1 LKNFLWLVVFLVG
14 SGVAQAPLRSAHAQG
29 WPSKS
34 VRFIVPFPPGG
45 ATDVAARAVA
55 DKLAQ
60 ALGQQFI
67 IDNRAGASGSIG
79 AAEVARA
86 APDGYTILFAA
97 DPVTT
102 LHLVMKS
109 VPYDTLRDFAPITQ
123 VTTQPLALAAH
134 SSVPVK
140 NVQEL
145 IALVKANPGK
155 YAFAHSGI
163 GTGQHLSGELFK
175 KLAGIDMVHVPYKG
189 GGPAVTDLVAGQV
202 PLAVLGS
209 TPLIPH
215 HKSGRIKIL
224 AFTSKDRFPTMPDV
238 PTLHESGFPGF
249 DTGQWLGL
257 LGPRGTAPEVINV
270 LYVETRKALA
280 LPDVRERLMQSA
292 LLPVGS
298 TPQEFAGVISADI
311 ERWTKLAN
319 EAGVKPQ

>member
-1 LKNFLWLVVFLVG
+1 MKTLLCLVILIFSAG
-14 SGVAQAPLRSAHAQG
+14 AAQAQG
-29 WPSKS
+29 WPAKT
-34 VRFIVPFPPGG
+34 VRFVVPFPPGG
-45 ATDVAARAVA
+45 ATDVAARAVS
-55 DKLAQ
+55 DKLTQ
-60 ALGQQFI
+60 ALGQQFVI
-67 IDNRAGASGSIG
+67 ENRAGASGAIG
-79 AAEVARA
+79 ASEVARA

-109 VPYDTLRDFAPITQ
+109 VAYDTLRDFAPITQ
-123 VTTQPLALAAH
+123 VTTQPLAIAVH
-134 SSVPVK
+134 SSVPAK
-140 NVQEL
+140 NIQEL

-155 YAFAHSGI
+155 YSFAHSGI

-189 GGPAVTDLVAGQV
+189 GAPAVQDLVAGQV

-215 HKSGRIKIL
+215 HKSGRIRIL
-224 AFTSKDRFPTMPDV
+224 AFTSKDRFPTMQEI

-257 LGPRGTAPEVINV
+257 LAPRGTPAEVISV
-270 LYVETRKALA
+270 LYTETRKALA
-280 LPDVRERLMQSA
+280 LPDVRERLLQSA

-298 TPQEFAGVISADI
+298 TPQEFAAVIAADI
-311 ERWTKLAN
+311 ERWSKLAH

>member
-1 LKNFLWLVVFLVG
+1 MKSFLLPAIFLVC
-14 SGVAQAPLRSAHAQG
+14 SGAAQAQS
-29 WPSKS
+29 WPAKS

-55 DKLAQ
+55 DKLTQ
-60 ALGQQFI
+60 ALGQQFV
-67 IDNRAGASGSIG
+67 IDNRAGASGAIG

-123 VTTQPLALAAH
+123 VTTQPLAVAAH

-155 YAFAHSGI
+155 YSFAHSGI
-163 GTGQHLSGELFK
+163 GTGQHLSGELLK
-175 KLAGIDMVHVPYKG
+175 KLAGIDMIHVPYKG

-224 AFTSKDRFPTMPDV
+224 AFTSKDRFPNMPDV

-257 LGPRGTAPEVINV
+257 LGPRGTPAEVVNR
-270 LYVETRKALA
+270 LYAETRKALA
-280 LPDVRERLMQSA
+280 LPDVRERLLGSA
-292 LLPVGS
+292 LLPVGN
-298 TPQEFAGVISADI
+298 TPQEFATVISSDI